1 KNKSVRASLFG
12 TQEQRKRFLKE
23 IYIKFPLFLRPLTY
37 FFWRYIIKLGFL
49 DGKPGLIWHFLQG
62 FWYRFLIDSIVY
74 DLTSNTDVENIE
86 KLKKNLIEKYRLK

>member
-1 KNKSVRASLFG
+1 
-12 TQEQRKRFLKE
+12 
-23 IYIKFPLFLRPLTY
+23 PLTY